1 MTRPLRIEFSGAFY
15 HVTSRGNER
24 KDVFRADHDRRVFL
38 DLLGRCCVRF
48 HWLCHAYCLMDNHYH
63 LILETSDIALSRGM
77 RHLNGVY
84 TQKFN
89 WNHKTVG
96 HLFQGRYKAV
106 LIEKETHLL
115 EACRYVVLNPV
126 RAKMVPA
133 PGEWEWSSYRGTC
146 GDVNQAN
153 YLTTEW
159 ILQQFAETHKVAIK
173 RYRQFV
179 KDGIDA
185 PSIWEDLRCQ
195 TLLGDEGFVHQFSEA
210 VKGVENVFEI
220 PKAQRHLS
228 VPSLDQI
235 FTNNPKLSKR
245 ERNELIREAV
255 VKHGYT
261 EKAVADFLQLH
272 YSRISRILA
281 EREKTIT

>member
-1 MTRPLRIEFSGAFY
+1 
-15 HVTSRGNER
+15 
-24 KDVFRADHDRRVFL
+24 
-38 DLLGRCCVRF
+38 
-48 HWLCHAYCLMDNHYH
+48 MDNHYH